1 MDITPEEA
9 DAIELMAGI
18 ARDEAAKAVDGHEAA
33 DPVANSLLAQFAKLQ
48 KDSARRRTRG
58 Q

>member
-1 MDITPEEA
+1 MSNSGHAVAA
-9 DAIELMAGI
+9 DAV
-18 ARDEAAKAVDGHEAA
+18 AAKVADGHEPTDAV
-33 DPVANSLLAQFAKLQ
+33 DNSLLAQFAKLQ